1 MTSTNTIC
9 VFAITLITD
18 LRLSSLSKLLAKILL
33 VYDGVYYCLGEL
45 VQGLWDGKRQS
56 HDWAVGA
63 VAATTRKLWAA
74 REQPVASSSSSYV
87 AEVAAAM

>member
-1 MTSTNTIC
+1 M
-9 VFAITLITD
+9 
-18 LRLSSLSKLLAKILL
+18 
-33 VYDGVYYCLGEL
+33 
-45 VQGLWDGKRQS
+45 QGLWDGKRQS